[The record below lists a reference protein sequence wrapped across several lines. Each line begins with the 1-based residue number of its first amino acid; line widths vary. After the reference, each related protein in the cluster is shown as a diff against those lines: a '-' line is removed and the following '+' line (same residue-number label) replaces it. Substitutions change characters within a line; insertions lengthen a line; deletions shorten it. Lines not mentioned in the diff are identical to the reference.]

1 MNTYGVSLDGYRPTP
16 ECEAIIN
23 EAIPAYEKMIHDDE
37 CAIAVLEKTL
47 ALYKDAH
54 DGFEMLWEACGKLN
68 FCLNAEVPSSGEVL
82 KRQLGIAE
90 RDLAHEMI
98 ADRRRLTESLDKAI
112 ADATTEVE
120 DIKFHKNSCQAY
132 VEFYRAFLERQ
143 QFVYVFW
150 NVELKYKVKV
160 CRDAIKAFSELK
172 SMCDRCRAL
181 FKSLPPKD
189 LERIARDPGVRN
201 CLADMDACAE
211 NAEAYMFF
219 CANSKRGRRRTV
231 SKWRCGPWSRRSGAE
246 AVNTQSVCPHW
257 WIREGWSSPLLR
269 RGA

>member
-1 MNTYGVSLDGYRPTP
+1 MNGAMNTYGVSLDGYRPTP

-68 FCLNAEVPSSGEVL
+68 SCLNAEVPSSGEVL
-82 KRQLGIAE
+82 KRQLGVAE

-120 DIKFHKNSCQAY
+120 DIKFHKNSCQTY

-143 QFVYVFW
+143 QLVYVFW

-172 SMCDRCRAL
+172 AMCDRCRAL

-189 LERIARDPGVRN
+189 LERTARDPGVRN
-201 CLADMDACAE
+201 ILADMDACAE

-219 CANSKRGRRRTV
+219 LREFKKRAEKDGVEMAVR
-231 SKWRCGPWSRRSGAE
+231 SLEQAKWR
-246 AVNTQSVCPHW
+246 
-257 WIREGWSSPLLR
+257 
-269 RGA
+269 RGC